1 MQIHRQERSIDV
13 ALRLISTHTHPE
25 VVERACSLICNLC
38 SACTQLSLNLI
49 ILRAGNVECT
59 NRLLAIVHT
68 YSNIFSGYSTIST
81 RLGCI
86 LHFSQCTTYC
96 YSTIGDARSHVS
108 SSNLHQTTY
117 NYLLLLL
124 YQDMQVI
131 VVLNLF
137 RFTLCFIHTT
147 IGTWPRCCEK
157 GCADQIVKIVMTHRN
172 ADVTKSACRI
182 IRAFT
187 RSTIEIHPPASLELL
202 NTNYFMLSLSHS
214 LTLSLS
220 LIGNSS

>member
-1 MQIHRQERSIDV
+1 MQEAMSAVQTCTK
-13 ALRLISTHTHPE
+13 LRT
-25 VVERACSLICNLC
+25 
-38 SACTQLSLNLI
+38 
-49 ILRAGNVECT
+49 
-59 NRLLAIVHT
+59 
-68 YSNIFSGYSTIST
+68 TIP
-81 RLGCI
+81 
-86 LHFSQCTTYC
+86 
-96 YSTIGDARSHVS
+96 
-108 SSNLHQTTY
+108 
-117 NYLLLLL
+117 LL